1 MNNFHS
7 PGGNQPPAGPN
18 AYKKG
23 FGFIRSS
30 IRPSFQDPI
39 IELVKILPKF
49 SRIVAPQ
56 SRKISHDATIPLI
69 NLDQLSETKGDARK
83 TLIKGYGDALRQE
96 GFVAVHA
103 KSLNQLI
110 DQVYAEMKRYY
121 SQSFDQKILDWQGYL
136 GLQGYLHQGM
146 EIAPNAK
153 QADIK
158 ESYYV
163 PIGHNKW
170 PKYSPSFART
180 VSDYQSYMF
189 EYSKSLLKVLYE
201 YLGRAH
207 AEVDQSLSP
216 RDSILRLTHYPTLKP
231 TDHAEALWAAPHKD
245 TNVITIMP
253 PGSIPGLEVLTPQGN
268 WKPIIVPNGY
278 IIVGV
283 GLQLEHK
290 TAGLIKARTHRVI
303 NPGGRLTLAERY
315 STAFF
320 GSYFSDF
327 SLKPFEQCV
336 QVVTHGMTPK
346 RKASFMK
353 QYPSINTNSSMKFHN
368 MDSGFSSLD
377 SDPRSRT
384 LSMK

>member
-1 MNNFHS
+1 MNNYHTP
-7 PGGNQPPAGPN
+7 PGNSGPMPAGPN

-23 FGFIRSS
+23 LGFMRGSM
-30 IRPSFQDPI
+30 RRSFQDPI
-39 IELVKILPKF
+39 AEMVKILPKF

-56 SRKISHDATIPLI
+56 SRATPKDATIPLI
-69 NLDQLSETKGDARK
+69 NLDQLSETKGEARRK
-83 TLIKGYGDALRQE
+83 LIKGYGDALRQE
-96 GFVAVHA
+96 GFAAIHA
-103 KSLNQLI
+103 SSLNNLI
-110 DQVYAEMKRYY
+110 DQVYQEMKSYY
-121 SQSFDQKILDWQGYL
+121 RQPFDKKILDWQGYI
-136 GLQGYLHQGM
+136 GLQGYLHQGL
-146 EIAPNAK
+146 EIAPNAG

-170 PKYSPSFART
+170 PKETPSFSRT

-189 EYSKSLLKVLYE
+189 EYAKSLLKVLYE
-201 YLGRAH
+201 YLGRSH

-216 RDSILRLTHYPTLKP
+216 RESILRLTHYPTLKP

-283 GLQLEHK
+283 GQQLEHK
-290 TAGLIKARTHRVI
+290 TAGLIKARVHRVI
-303 NPGGRLTLAERY
+303 NPGGRLTLADRY

-320 GSYFSDF
+320 GSFFPDY
-327 SLKPFEQCV
+327 SLKPFDQCIE
-336 QVVTHGMTPK
+336 VVTHGMSTK

-353 QYPSINTNSSMKFHN
+353 QYPSVTTAEKTFDTEFAKN
-368 MDSGFSSLD
+368 
-377 SDPRSRT
+377 
-384 LSMK
+384 